1 MRDTFDKVVMEETR
15 RDEIRAGLMKQ
26 KKAKKTWLAPVAA
39 IAAAIAIIMIVP
51 GTREFIVKAAE
62 TLYGSFRSSFNNL
75 IIEIEE
81 TSYTEASGAQV
92 YKVSTYYDFN
102 NAEPWAQVKDGRLYF
117 VLNGKWTDITD
128 KSSATE
134 YYTYEKKD
142 ENGYKTVLFVGGTP
156 DNYGWGQ
163 LVRNPKGEIV
173 NCFVVVNKDKTEHEW
188 LKILSKKE
196 KVEDFMVEMFSDD
209 DYSFINIGDPNE
221 TIETYIIDYRDWVEP
236 EN

>member
-1 MRDTFDKVVMEETR
+1 MKDTFDKVVMDETR
-15 RDEIRAGLMKQ
+15 SGEIRDSLMKK

-39 IAAAIAIIMIVP
+39 IAAAIAIIMAVP
-51 GTREFIVKAAE
+51 GSREFVVKAAE

-134 YYTYEKKD
+134 YYTYEKED
-142 ENGYKTVLFVGGTP
+142 ENGYKTILFVGGTP

-163 LVRNPKGEIV
+163 LVRNPKGENA
-173 NCFVVVNKDKTEHEW
+173 NCFVVIDKDNTKAEW
-188 LKILSKKE
+188 LKNFSKKE
-196 KVEDFMVEMFSDD
+196 KVEDFMVAMFSNE
-209 DYSFINIGDPNE
+209 DYSDIFIDEPF
-221 TIETYIIDYRDWVEP
+221 ETYIIDYND
-236 EN
+236 

>member
-1 MRDTFDKVVMEETR
+1 MRDTFDKVVMDETR
-15 RDEIRAGLMKQ
+15 REDIRAGLMK
-26 KKAKKTWLAPVAA
+26 KRKAKKTWLAPVAA
-39 IAAAIAIIMIVP
+39 VAAAIAIIMIVP
-51 GTREFIVKAAE
+51 GTREFVVKAAE

-92 YKVSTYYDFN
+92 YRVSTYYDFN

-117 VLNGKWTDITD
+117 VLNGKWTDITA

-156 DNYGWGQ
+156 EDYGWGQ
-163 LVRNPKGEIV
+163 LVWNPQGELIE
-173 NCFVVVNKDKTEHEW
+173 CMVV
-188 LKILSKKE
+188 LKEENADPAWVKNLIKKE
-196 KVEDFMVEMFSDD
+196 SVEEFIITKFSID
-209 DYSFINIGDPNE
+209 DYSTLDMKAK
-221 TIETYIIDYRDWVEP
+221 TDTVVDYTGIVKP